1 MIKAVSYYDKEKI
14 VKTYKSTQIKSYVM
28 SGILALFMAF
38 VGVSNIFASLDDDSK
53 MKTLTLILGIIISV
67 LSPYPLVLAIIN
79 GKRGVNG
86 AINDM
91 GVENGSVTIT
101 YLFKERKFEVEVNK
115 NDVIK
120 AKTIMIKNVEKLR
133 SNKTG
138 VGIYL
143 QNGDMYYID
152 KSDFVI
158 GTQENL
164 VKLFKT
170 NHVIIKK

>member
-1 MIKAVSYYDKEKI
+1 
-14 VKTYKSTQIKSYVM
+14 
-28 SGILALFMAF
+28 
-38 VGVSNIFASLDDDSK
+38 
-53 MKTLTLILGIIISV
+53 
-67 LSPYPLVLAIIN
+67 
-79 GKRGVNG
+79 
-86 AINDM
+86 
-91 GVENGSVTIT
+91 
-101 YLFKERKFEVEVNK
+101 
-115 NDVIK
+115 
-120 AKTIMIKNVEKLR
+120 MIKNVEKLR